1 MSKIEQAVADHYGD
15 KGVLGRIFSGL
26 EKTGVNIK
34 NLKPEDLSPVD
45 EFHIGGRAATIH
57 AVGKMSLGPDD
68 HVLDVG
74 CGIGGAARFIASE
87 KGCRVTGIDLTPEF
101 ISTANIL
108 STLTGLGDRVKFDI
122 ASALDMPFER
132 HVFDAAIT
140 FHVAMNIAQRIELYE
155 EIFRVMKPGAM
166 LCIYDVMKNNDDD
179 LDFPLPWAATQ
190 EISFLTT
197 PDEMIVLLN
206 DAGFDVGEV
215 EDRTEFAK
223 EFFKNNLAA
232 AKNKPPPV
240 GIHLVVGAD
249 PTEKFKSMLC
259 NIEAG
264 RISPVVMTVTRC

>member
-1 MSKIEQAVADHYGD
+1 MTEIEQTVADHYGD
-15 KGVLGRIFSGL
+15 KGLLGRIYEGL
-26 EKTGVNIK
+26 EKKGVDIN

-45 EFHIGGRAATIH
+45 EFHIGGRTATIH
-57 AVGKMSLGPDD
+57 AVGKMSLGPND

-108 STLTGLGDRVKFDI
+108 STLTGLAGRVKFDI

-132 HVFDAAIT
+132 HSFDAAIS
-140 FHVAMNIAQRIELYE
+140 FHVAMNISQRTELYK
-155 EIFRVMKPGAM
+155 EIFRVLKPGAM

-179 LDFPLPWAATQ
+179 LDFPLPWAATR
-190 EISFLTT
+190 ETSFLTT
-197 PDEMIVLLN
+197 LDEMIVLLN
-206 DAGFDVGEV
+206 AAGFDVREV
-215 EDRTEFAK
+215 EDRTGFAK
-223 EFFKNNLAA
+223 EFFKNNLADV
-232 AKNKPPPV
+232 KNGPPPL

-249 PTEKFKSMLC
+249 PTEKFQNMLR

-264 RISPVVMTVTRC
+264 RISPVVMTVTR